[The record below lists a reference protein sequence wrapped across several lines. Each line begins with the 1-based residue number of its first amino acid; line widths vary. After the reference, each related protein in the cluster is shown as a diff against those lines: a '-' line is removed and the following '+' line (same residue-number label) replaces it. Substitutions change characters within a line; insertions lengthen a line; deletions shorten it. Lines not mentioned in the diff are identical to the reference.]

1 MKPAMMMIS
10 LLVSRRS
17 AVLSGTVLVEELVAH
32 PLHAMKLIAFRNRAR
47 VNDDNTVSSPVL
59 HKRAQ
64 IMKKHVAPP
73 AVDKVAKA
81 ARHLI
86 MLNLYCLCRKNQIIK
101 KSILT

>member
-1 MKPAMMMIS
+1 MMNPVMMMIS

-17 AVLSGTVLVEELVAH
+17 VLSGTVLVEELVSH

-47 VNDDNTVSSPVL
+47 VNDDNAVSSPVL

-73 AVDKVAKA
+73 TVDKVAKA

-86 MLNLYCLCRKNQIIK
+86 MLDPYCLCRKNQLIK
-101 KSILT
+101 KSILI